1 MSTDVVQDCESCH
14 VDWHEL
20 THFMYKPELSTI
32 LYEINENKTIEE
44 KQFNV
49 KVKREIVFLFILI
62 FFLYLEHVLDFF
74 LGRKSFSFHFILF
87 ILNNSFS
94 SFSS

>member
-49 KVKREIVFLFILI
+49 KVKREIVFFIHFQFSFIWNI
-62 FFLYLEHVLDFF
+62 FFFF
-74 LGRKSFSFHFILF
+74 FGEKFSFTLI
-87 ILNNSFS
+87 
-94 SFSS
+94 